1 MAGVNRMRTPMIAGN
16 WKMNTTV
23 TEAVELVGQIRKGI
37 SGAHDVDI
45 LVCPP
50 FVSLTAVK
58 EALQGSAIKLGAQNL
73 HYEEKGAFTGEISPV
88 MLADL
93 CEYVLVGHSERR
105 HIFGETGEVVNKKM
119 AAALKAGLKPILCIG
134 EKLEDNEAGR
144 TAEVLAEQLQ
154 TSLAGIDISANLV
167 VAYEPVWAI
176 GTGRAAYGKQVNETA
191 VLIRDMLA
199 KLASKE
205 IAGEIRVLY
214 GGSVTA
220 ENVAEFLEQSEIDGA
235 LVGGA
240 SLKSGQF
247 ITMIQEAEYI
257 YFPNNLQSK
266 DQMTWWNAPEE

>member
-1 MAGVNRMRTPMIAGN
+1 MRLPLIAGN

-23 TEAVELVGQIRKGI
+23 NEAVELVSQIRKGI
-37 SGAHDVDI
+37 GGAFDVEI

-73 HYEEKGAFTGEISPV
+73 HYEEKGAFTGEVSPL
-88 MLADL
+88 MLAGL
-93 CEYVLVGHSERR
+93 CEYVIIGHSERR
-105 HIFGETGEVVNKKM
+105 HIFGETSEIVNKKM
-119 AAALKAGLKPILCIG
+119 GAALKAGLKPVLCIG

-144 TAEVLAEQLQ
+144 TAEVVTEQLQ
-154 TSLAGIDISANLV
+154 TSLAGINVSAELV

-176 GTGRAAYGKQVNETA
+176 GTGRAAHGKQVNETA
-191 VLIRDMLA
+191 ALVRDVLA
-199 KLASKE
+199 KLSSKE

-266 DQMTWWNAPEE
+266 DQMTWWNAHEE

>member
-1 MAGVNRMRTPMIAGN
+1 MIAGN

-23 TEAVELVGQIRKGI
+23 AEAVELVGQIRKG
-37 SGAHDVDI
+37 SGGACDIDI

-50 FVSLTAVK
+50 FVSLVEVK
-58 EALQGSAIKLGAQNL
+58 EALQGSSIKLGAQNL
-73 HYEEKGAFTGEISPV
+73 HYEEKGAFTGEISPL

-93 CEYVLVGHSERR
+93 CEFVLVGHSERR
-105 HIFGETGEVVNKKM
+105 HIFGETNEIVNKKM
-119 AAALKAGLKPILCIG
+119 SAALKAGLKPILCVG
-134 EKLEDNEAGR
+134 EKLDENEAGR
-144 TAEVLAEQLQ
+144 TAEVITEQLQ
-154 TSLAGIDISANLV
+154 TSLAGIDISTDLI

-176 GTGRAAYGKQVNETA
+176 GTGKAAHGKQVNDTA
-191 VLIRDMLA
+191 VLIRDVLA
-199 KLASKE
+199 KLSSQE

-220 ENVAEFLEQSEIDGA
+220 ENIAEFLEQSEIDGA

-247 ITMIQEAEYI
+247 VTMIQEAEYI

-266 DQMTWWNAPEE
+266 DQMTWWNAHEE